1 MQPMRI
7 LVLLATLSGL
17 LLFPATLP
25 AQEGLAPVIV
35 HLGDGS
41 SLPLRPWSLSYEF
54 STWAQGSSPLFAE
67 IRRAPANALWAGK
80 KVYTLVGATLE
91 IKTEMAERQREVDGE
106 VRQVRVPV
114 VKGFVVV
121 GAEGK
126 RSEVKL
132 EPPHRELLAPGLDK
146 SANLL
151 PRSFDL
157 KGETL
162 TGTKREFCLTSLT
175 ALVECQVEAGQEV
188 VKLEFPK

>member
-1 MQPMRI
+1 MQSMRAPA
-7 LVLLATLSGL
+7 LLATLAGL
-17 LLFPATLP
+17 LLLPAALP
-25 AQEGLAPVIV
+25 AQEDLAPVVV

-54 STWAQGSSPLFAE
+54 ATWAQGSSPALAE
-67 IRRAPANALWAGK
+67 VRRAPANALWVGK
-80 KVYTLVGATLE
+80 KSYPLAGATLE
-91 IKTEMAERQREVDGE
+91 IRTEMAERHREVDGE
-106 VRQVRVPV
+106 VRLVRVPV
-114 VKGFVVV
+114 CKGFVVV
-121 GAEGK
+121 GPDGK

-132 EPPHRELLAPGLDK
+132 EPPHRDLLAPGLDK

-175 ALVECQVEAGQEV
+175 TLVECQVEAGQEV